1 MMRHPSAIGGNDAR
15 RRASAAGLAGAL
27 ALTLL
32 AGGCSWF
39 KTAKPPPLPGDRI
52 SVLLHQRTLSADPEL
67 ANVQIL
73 LPEPSPNADWP
84 QAGGT
89 ADHAMHHLQLA
100 ETISRAWSVDIGTGS
115 KKKKRLTSSPII
127 AGGRVYTMDSDS
139 VVSAYQAVD
148 GRRLWKTD
156 LTPREED
163 EGHIAGGLAFDQGR
177 IFASTGFGQIIAL
190 DAESGKE
197 IWRQKLS
204 GPARAAPTARGGRV
218 FVVTVD
224 NKLFAVNAENG
235 DGLWTHTG
243 ATESTS
249 LLGSGSPAIGD
260 GVVVVPYTTGELVA
274 LRVDTGRVLWQE
286 NLTAVKRT
294 DVVSTL
300 AHIRGRPTIDR
311 GRVIAMS
318 HAGLLAAIE
327 LRNGRRLWQREI
339 AGLESPWVAG
349 DYIFVLTNDA
359 EIAAVNRNDGRIH
372 WVRALPR
379 YEDPKKLEDPI
390 IWTGPVLASDRLIVA
405 GSHGWAMA
413 ISPYSGRI
421 IGQVK
426 MPSGV
431 SVPPVVA
438 DGTVYFLANDAELV
452 AYR

>member
-1 MMRHPSAIGGNDAR
+1 MMRHFSAIGENHAR
-15 RRASAAGLAGAL
+15 RRASAAGRLGAL
-27 ALTLL
+27 ALMLL
-32 AGGCSWF
+32 VGGCSWF
-39 KTAKPPPLPGDRI
+39 QTPKPPPLPGDRI
-52 SVLLHQRTLSADPEL
+52 SVLLHQRTLSANPEL
-67 ANVQIL
+67 ASKQIL
-73 LPEPSPNADWP
+73 LPAPAPNADWP

-89 ADHAMHHLQLA
+89 ADHAMHHMQLP
-100 ETISRAWSVDIGTGS
+100 ENVTRAWSVDIGAGS
-115 KKKKRLTSSPII
+115 KSEKRLTSSPII
-127 AGGRVYTMDSDS
+127 AAGRVYAMDSDS
-139 VVSAYQAVD
+139 VVSAYQASD

-156 LTPREED
+156 LTPKEED
-163 EGHIAGGLAFDQGR
+163 EGHIAGGLAYDAGK
-177 IFASTGFGQIIAL
+177 IFAGTGFGQIIAL
-190 DAESGKE
+190 DAATGDEL
-197 IWRQKLS
+197 WRQKLS

-218 FVVTVD
+218 FAVTVD
-224 NKLFAVNAENG
+224 NKLFAVNATNG
-235 DGLWTHTG
+235 DGLWSHTG
-243 ATESTS
+243 ATEATS
-249 LLGSGSPAIGD
+249 LLGSGSPAVGE
-260 GVVVVPYTTGELVA
+260 GVVVVPYTNGELLA

-294 DVVSTL
+294 DVVSNL

-318 HAGLLAAIE
+318 HAGLLAAID

-359 EIAAVNRNDGRIH
+359 EIACVDRDDGRIY

-379 YEDPKKLEDPI
+379 YEDPAKLENPI

-405 GSHGWAMA
+405 GSHGFAMA